1 MPKVR
6 GDFLYLISFLSPVI
20 IVFSLFYYYP
30 LALDFYYSFT
40 DWNLL
45 TTPKFIGFENYLR
58 LFSDEIFIKSL
69 VLTSVY
75 VIVVLLGSIFIGLVL
90 SFVIDRPTKL
100 ATLTR
105 IVIFIPYVIP
115 DVAAAAIWSIVFA
128 PGPSGY
134 VNYLLSKIGLGTY
147 SWFLDPNLAFPMIIA
162 YSIWKYFGFCTLVL
176 YSGIKAIPKEY
187 IEAAKVD
194 GASEFN
200 IFTRITLPL
209 LRPIIVFV
217 TSTNLMSCWFVFSSV
232 YTLTKGGPGTA
243 TMVMGMYIYEQA
255 FKRMKAGLATAA
267 AIINTIVVLLIVIF
281 IHLRG
286 YRGGLYGR

>member
-1 MPKVR
+1 
-6 GDFLYLISFLSPVI
+6 
-20 IVFSLFYYYP
+20 
-30 LALDFYYSFT
+30 
-40 DWNLL
+40 
-45 TTPKFIGFENYLR
+45 
-58 LFSDEIFIKSL
+58 
-69 VLTSVY
+69 
-75 VIVVLLGSIFIGLVL
+75 
-90 SFVIDRPTKL
+90 
-100 ATLTR
+100 
-105 IVIFIPYVIP
+105 
-115 DVAAAAIWSIVFA
+115 
-128 PGPSGY
+128 
-134 VNYLLSKIGLGTY
+134 
-147 SWFLDPNLAFPMIIA
+147 
-162 YSIWKYFGFCTLVL
+162 
-176 YSGIKAIPKEY
+176 KAIPKEY